1 MWLLGEDGVEPSQK
15 TLVVP
20 DVVDTRSALVSM
32 TELKFISIDESGRV
46 AWTAKG
52 EARARGIIRR
62 HRLAEKLFFEK
73 FDMNEQQAESNACQL
88 EHILS
93 QEVTDSVCA
102 FLGHPQA
109 CPHNKPIPRGGCCP
123 DQ

>member
-1 MWLLGEDGVEPSQK
+1 MRELGFI
-15 TLVVP
+15 TLDP
-20 DVVDTRSALVSM
+20 LGA
-32 TELKFISIDESGRV
+32 I
-46 AWTAKG
+46 AWTGKG

-73 FDMNEQQAESNACQL
+73 FEMNEEQSEANACQL

-102 FLGHPQA
+102 FLGHPAA
-109 CPHNKPIPRGGCCP
+109 CPHNKPIPKGSCCS
-123 DQ
+123 